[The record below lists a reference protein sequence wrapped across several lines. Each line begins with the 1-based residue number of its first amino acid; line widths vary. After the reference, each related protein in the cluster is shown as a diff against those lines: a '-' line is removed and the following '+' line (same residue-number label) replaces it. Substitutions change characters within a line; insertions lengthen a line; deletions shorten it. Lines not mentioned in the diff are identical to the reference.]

1 MQRPRQP
8 FTDDS
13 TGQKNAPRNN
23 NFVFIFQE
31 RTTRKPAAVEGRSLA
46 WSTPRAAA
54 VVSPVR
60 PRAESRTTACHS
72 PLNSFLSADRRTA
85 HQGGIDSPQHQQTK
99 PPTRRLAAS
108 QPSRHGR
115 KGNPCNVSLWCAA
128 GRHSRNGR
136 PCRTGPFGSSDI
148 RRGLGSP
155 AESSGARSERLGED
169 QENNQDASGDRRAD
183 DRRRD
188 DPADSEEAWVRLAS
202 TAAES
207 PAPTEPTT
215 LSHNR
220 VQSSIDDITLAGSQQ
235 QSSQAGLWL
244 KRGIDVVGAGI
255 GLVLAGP
262 AILGA
267 MAAIKLTDGGPVFFR
282 QTREGQN
289 GRPFTILKLRTMIV
303 DAEKFQAELRAESH
317 RDGPAFK
324 ISRDPRVTKVG
335 HFLRATC
342 LDELPQLINVLTGDM
357 SLVGPR
363 PLPWHES
370 RACERWH
377 RRRLDV
383 RPGLTCTWQVNKA
396 KAVTFD
402 DWMRM
407 DLRYIDQLGLFQ
419 DLRLI
424 AQTVVVP
431 VTGRGGE

>member
-1 MQRPRQP
+1 M
-8 FTDDS
+8 
-13 TGQKNAPRNN
+13 
-23 NFVFIFQE
+23 
-31 RTTRKPAAVEGRSLA
+31 
-46 WSTPRAAA
+46 
-54 VVSPVR
+54 
-60 PRAESRTTACHS
+60 
-72 PLNSFLSADRRTA
+72 
-85 HQGGIDSPQHQQTK
+85 
-99 PPTRRLAAS
+99 TRRGKKTHLGTTTLFSFFKKERRESLLRWKDEASLGRRRVLLLSSRQFDRELNRERLRATRRSIPFCLLTVELLTKAGSTRRSTNKQNRQLVDLLLRNLRVTDEKGILATFRYGVLLVDT
-108 QPSRHGR
+108 PEMGGR
-115 KGNPCNVSLWCAA
+115 AVLDRLARLTSAA
-128 GRHSRNGR
+128 GLEVRLNLQVHDPNG
-136 PCRTGPFGSSDI
+136 F
-148 RRGLGSP
+148 
-155 AESSGARSERLGED
+155 GED

-207 PAPTEPTT
+207 PAPTEPST

>member
-1 MQRPRQP
+1 MFSFFKKERRESLLRWKDEASLGRRRVLLLSSRQ
-8 FTDDS
+8 FDREL
-13 TGQKNAPRNN
+13 NR
-23 NFVFIFQE
+23 E
-31 RTTRKPAAVEGRSLA
+31 RL
-46 WSTPRAAA
+46 RA
-54 VVSPVR
+54 
-60 PRAESRTTACHS
+60 
-72 PLNSFLSADRRTA
+72 
-85 HQGGIDSPQHQQTK
+85 
-99 PPTRRLAAS
+99 TRRSIPFCLLTVELLTKAGSTRRSTNKQNRQLVDLLLRNLRVTDEKGILATFRYGVLLVDT
-108 QPSRHGR
+108 PEMGGR
-115 KGNPCNVSLWCAA
+115 AVLDRLARLTSSA
-128 GRHSRNGR
+128 GLEVRLNLQVHDPNG
-136 PCRTGPFGSSDI
+136 F
-148 RRGLGSP
+148 
-155 AESSGARSERLGED
+155 GED

-202 TAAES
+202 TSAES
-207 PAPTEPTT
+207 PAPTEPST

>member
-1 MQRPRQP
+1 MFSFFKKERRESLLRWKDEASLGRRRVLLLSSRQ
-8 FTDDS
+8 FDREL
-13 TGQKNAPRNN
+13 NR
-23 NFVFIFQE
+23 E
-31 RTTRKPAAVEGRSLA
+31 RL
-46 WSTPRAAA
+46 RA
-54 VVSPVR
+54 
-60 PRAESRTTACHS
+60 
-72 PLNSFLSADRRTA
+72 
-85 HQGGIDSPQHQQTK
+85 
-99 PPTRRLAAS
+99 TRRSIPFCLLTVELLTKAGATRRSTNKQNRQLVDLLLRNLRVTDEKGILATFRYGVLLVDT
-108 QPSRHGR
+108 PEMGGR
-115 KGNPCNVSLWCAA
+115 AVLDRLARLTSAA
-128 GRHSRNGR
+128 GLEVRLNLQVHDPNG
-136 PCRTGPFGSSDI
+136 F
-148 RRGLGSP
+148 
-155 AESSGARSERLGED
+155 GED

-183 DRRRD
+183 DRRKD

-202 TAAES
+202 TTAES
-207 PAPTEPTT
+207 PAPTEPSA

-220 VQSSIDDITLAGSQQ
+220 VQSSIDDITLAGAQQ

-244 KRGIDVVGAGI
+244 KRGIDTVGASI
-255 GLVLAGP
+255 GLVLTGP

>member
-1 MQRPRQP
+1 M
-8 FTDDS
+8 
-13 TGQKNAPRNN
+13 
-23 NFVFIFQE
+23 
-31 RTTRKPAAVEGRSLA
+31 
-46 WSTPRAAA
+46 
-54 VVSPVR
+54 
-60 PRAESRTTACHS
+60 
-72 PLNSFLSADRRTA
+72 
-85 HQGGIDSPQHQQTK
+85 
-99 PPTRRLAAS
+99 TRRGKKTHLGTTTLFSFFKKERRESLLRWKDEASLGRRRVLLLSSRQFDRELNRERLRATRRSIPFCLLTVELLTKAGSTRRSTNKQNRQLVDLLLRNLRVTDEKGILATFRYGVLLVDT
-108 QPSRHGR
+108 PEMGGR
-115 KGNPCNVSLWCAA
+115 AVLDRLARLTSAA
-128 GRHSRNGR
+128 GLEVRLNLQVHDPNG
-136 PCRTGPFGSSDI
+136 F
-148 RRGLGSP
+148 
-155 AESSGARSERLGED
+155 GED

-207 PAPTEPTT
+207 PASTEPST

>member
-1 MQRPRQP
+1 MFSFFKKERRESLLRWKDEASLGRRRVLLLSSRQ
-8 FTDDS
+8 FDREL
-13 TGQKNAPRNN
+13 NR
-23 NFVFIFQE
+23 E
-31 RTTRKPAAVEGRSLA
+31 RL
-46 WSTPRAAA
+46 RA
-54 VVSPVR
+54 
-60 PRAESRTTACHS
+60 
-72 PLNSFLSADRRTA
+72 
-85 HQGGIDSPQHQQTK
+85 
-99 PPTRRLAAS
+99 TRRSIPFCLLTVELLTKAGATRRSTNKQNRQLVDLLLRNLRVTDEKGILATFRYGVLLVDT
-108 QPSRHGR
+108 PEMGGR
-115 KGNPCNVSLWCAA
+115 AVLDRLARLTSAA
-128 GRHSRNGR
+128 GLEVRLNLQVHDPNG
-136 PCRTGPFGSSDI
+136 F
-148 RRGLGSP
+148 
-155 AESSGARSERLGED
+155 GED

-183 DRRRD
+183 DRRKD

-202 TAAES
+202 TTAES
-207 PAPTEPTT
+207 PAPTEPSA

-220 VQSSIDDITLAGSQQ
+220 VQSSIDDITLAGAQQ

-244 KRGIDVVGAGI
+244 KRGIDIVGAGI
-255 GLVLAGP
+255 GLVLTGP

>member
-1 MQRPRQP
+1 MFSFFKKERRESLLRWKDEASLGRRRVLLLSSRQ
-8 FTDDS
+8 FDREL
-13 TGQKNAPRNN
+13 NR
-23 NFVFIFQE
+23 E
-31 RTTRKPAAVEGRSLA
+31 RL
-46 WSTPRAAA
+46 RA
-54 VVSPVR
+54 
-60 PRAESRTTACHS
+60 
-72 PLNSFLSADRRTA
+72 
-85 HQGGIDSPQHQQTK
+85 
-99 PPTRRLAAS
+99 TRRSIPFCLLTVELLTKAGSTRRSTNKQNRQLVDLLLRNLRVTDEKGILATFRYGVLLVDT
-108 QPSRHGR
+108 PEMGGR
-115 KGNPCNVSLWCAA
+115 AVLDRLARLTSAA
-128 GRHSRNGR
+128 GLEVRLNLQVHDPNG
-136 PCRTGPFGSSDI
+136 F
-148 RRGLGSP
+148 
-155 AESSGARSERLGED
+155 GED

-244 KRGIDVVGAGI
+244 KRGIDVIGAGI

-342 LDELPQLINVLTGDM
+342 LDELPQLINVLTGEM

>member
-1 MQRPRQP
+1 MFSFFKKERRESLLRWKDEASLGRRRVLLLSSRQ
-8 FTDDS
+8 FDREL
-13 TGQKNAPRNN
+13 NR
-23 NFVFIFQE
+23 E
-31 RTTRKPAAVEGRSLA
+31 RL
-46 WSTPRAAA
+46 RA
-54 VVSPVR
+54 
-60 PRAESRTTACHS
+60 
-72 PLNSFLSADRRTA
+72 
-85 HQGGIDSPQHQQTK
+85 
-99 PPTRRLAAS
+99 TRRSIPFCLLTVELLTKAGATRRSTNKQNRQLVDLLFRNLRVTDEKGILATFRYGVLLVDT
-108 QPSRHGR
+108 PEMGGR
-115 KGNPCNVSLWCAA
+115 AVLDRLARLTSAA
-128 GRHSRNGR
+128 GLEVRLNLQVHDPNG
-136 PCRTGPFGSSDI
+136 F
-148 RRGLGSP
+148 
-155 AESSGARSERLGED
+155 GED

-183 DRRRD
+183 DRRKD

-202 TAAES
+202 TTAES
-207 PAPTEPTT
+207 TAPTEPSA

-220 VQSSIDDITLAGSQQ
+220 VQSSIDDITLAGVQQ
-235 QSSQAGLWL
+235 QSSQSGLWL

-255 GLVLAGP
+255 GLVLTGP

>member
-1 MQRPRQP
+1 L
-8 FTDDS
+8 F
-13 TGQKNAPRNN
+13 
-23 NFVFIFQE
+23 
-31 RTTRKPAAVEGRSLA
+31 
-46 WSTPRAAA
+46 
-54 VVSPVR
+54 
-60 PRAESRTTACHS
+60 
-72 PLNSFLSADRRTA
+72 SFLKKERRERLLRWKDEASLGRRRVLLLSSRQFDRELSRERLRA
-85 HQGGIDSPQHQQTK
+85 
-99 PPTRRLAAS
+99 TRRSIPFCLLTVELLTKAGSTRRNTNKQNRQLVDLLLRNLRVTDEKGILSTFRYGILLVDTPEMGGRAVLDRV
-108 QPSRHGR
+108 SRLT
-115 KGNPCNVSLWCAA
+115 SAA
-128 GRHSRNGR
+128 GLEVRLHLQVHDPNG
-136 PCRTGPFGSSDI
+136 F
-148 RRGLGSP
+148 
-155 AESSGARSERLGED
+155 SEDDDPDG
-169 QENNQDASGDRRAD
+169 NASGDRRAD
-183 DRRRD
+183 TRRKD
-188 DPADSEEAWVRLAS
+188 DPADAKPDWVRLAES
-202 TAAES
+202 SPDPTATVV
-207 PAPTEPTT
+207 PKTI
-215 LSHNR
+215 SHSG
-220 VQSSIDDITLAGSQQ
+220 VQSSIDDLSLAGSAPQPN
-235 QSSQAGLWL
+235 SAGLWL
-244 KRGIDVVGAGI
+244 KRGIDIAGACVG
-255 GLVLAGP
+255 LTLAGP
-262 AILGA
+262 AIL
-267 MAAIKLTDGGPVFFR
+267 AAAAVIKWTDGGPAFFR

-324 ISRDPRVTKVG
+324 ISRDPRVTKIG

-342 LDELPQLINVLTGDM
+342 LDELPQLINVLKGDM

-383 RPGLTCTWQVNKA
+383 RPGLTCTWQVNKG

>member
-1 MQRPRQP
+1 MFSFFKKERRESLLRWKDEASLGRRRVLLLSSRQ
-8 FTDDS
+8 FDREL
-13 TGQKNAPRNN
+13 NR
-23 NFVFIFQE
+23 E
-31 RTTRKPAAVEGRSLA
+31 RL
-46 WSTPRAAA
+46 RA
-54 VVSPVR
+54 
-60 PRAESRTTACHS
+60 
-72 PLNSFLSADRRTA
+72 
-85 HQGGIDSPQHQQTK
+85 
-99 PPTRRLAAS
+99 TRRSIPFCLLTVELLTKAGATRRSTNKQNRQLVDLLLRNLRVTDEKGILATFRYGVLLVDT
-108 QPSRHGR
+108 PEMGGR
-115 KGNPCNVSLWCAA
+115 AVLDRLARLTSAA
-128 GRHSRNGR
+128 GLEVRLNLQVHDPNG
-136 PCRTGPFGSSDI
+136 F
-148 RRGLGSP
+148 
-155 AESSGARSERLGED
+155 GED

-183 DRRRD
+183 DRRKD

-202 TAAES
+202 TTAES
-207 PAPTEPTT
+207 TAPTEPSA

-220 VQSSIDDITLAGSQQ
+220 VQSSIDDITLAGVQQ
-235 QSSQAGLWL
+235 QSSQSGLWL
-244 KRGIDVVGAGI
+244 KRGIDIVGAGI
-255 GLVLAGP
+255 GLVLTGP

>member
-1 MQRPRQP
+1 MFSFFKKERRESLLRWKDEASLGRRRVLLLSSRQ
-8 FTDDS
+8 FDREL
-13 TGQKNAPRNN
+13 NR
-23 NFVFIFQE
+23 E
-31 RTTRKPAAVEGRSLA
+31 RL
-46 WSTPRAAA
+46 RA
-54 VVSPVR
+54 
-60 PRAESRTTACHS
+60 
-72 PLNSFLSADRRTA
+72 
-85 HQGGIDSPQHQQTK
+85 
-99 PPTRRLAAS
+99 TRRSIPFCLLTVELLTKAGSTRRSTNKQNRQLVDLLLRNLRVTDEKGILATFRYGVLLVDT
-108 QPSRHGR
+108 PEMGGR
-115 KGNPCNVSLWCAA
+115 AVLDRLARLTSAA
-128 GRHSRNGR
+128 GLEVRLNLQVHDPNG
-136 PCRTGPFGSSDI
+136 F
-148 RRGLGSP
+148 
-155 AESSGARSERLGED
+155 GED

>member
-1 MQRPRQP
+1 MFSFFKKERRESLLRWKDEASLGRRRVLLLSSRQ
-8 FTDDS
+8 FDREL
-13 TGQKNAPRNN
+13 NR
-23 NFVFIFQE
+23 E
-31 RTTRKPAAVEGRSLA
+31 RL
-46 WSTPRAAA
+46 RA
-54 VVSPVR
+54 
-60 PRAESRTTACHS
+60 
-72 PLNSFLSADRRTA
+72 
-85 HQGGIDSPQHQQTK
+85 
-99 PPTRRLAAS
+99 TRRSIPFCLLTVELLTKAGATRRSTNKQNRQLVDLLLRNLRVTDEKGILATFRYGVLLVDT
-108 QPSRHGR
+108 PEMGGR
-115 KGNPCNVSLWCAA
+115 AVLDRLARLTSAA
-128 GRHSRNGR
+128 GLEVRLNLQVHDPNG
-136 PCRTGPFGSSDI
+136 F
-148 RRGLGSP
+148 
-155 AESSGARSERLGED
+155 GED

-183 DRRRD
+183 DRRKD

-202 TAAES
+202 TTAES
-207 PAPTEPTT
+207 TAPTEPSA

-220 VQSSIDDITLAGSQQ
+220 VQSSIDDITLAGVQQ
-235 QSSQAGLWL
+235 QSSQSGLWL

-255 GLVLAGP
+255 GLVLTGP

>member
-1 MQRPRQP
+1 MFSFFKKERRESLLRWKDEASLGRRRVLLLSSRQ
-8 FTDDS
+8 FDREL
-13 TGQKNAPRNN
+13 NR
-23 NFVFIFQE
+23 E
-31 RTTRKPAAVEGRSLA
+31 RL
-46 WSTPRAAA
+46 RA
-54 VVSPVR
+54 
-60 PRAESRTTACHS
+60 
-72 PLNSFLSADRRTA
+72 
-85 HQGGIDSPQHQQTK
+85 
-99 PPTRRLAAS
+99 TRRSIPFCLLTVELLTKAGSTRRSTNKQNRQLVDLLLRNLRVTDEKGILATFRYGVLLVDT
-108 QPSRHGR
+108 PEMGGR
-115 KGNPCNVSLWCAA
+115 AVLDRLARLTSAA
-128 GRHSRNGR
+128 GLEVRLNLQVHDPNG
-136 PCRTGPFGSSDI
+136 F
-148 RRGLGSP
+148 
-155 AESSGARSERLGED
+155 GED

-207 PAPTEPTT
+207 PAPTEPST

>member
-1 MQRPRQP
+1 LFSFFKKERRESLLRWKDEASLGRRRVLLLSSRQ
-8 FTDDS
+8 FDREL
-13 TGQKNAPRNN
+13 NR
-23 NFVFIFQE
+23 E
-31 RTTRKPAAVEGRSLA
+31 RL
-46 WSTPRAAA
+46 RA
-54 VVSPVR
+54 
-60 PRAESRTTACHS
+60 
-72 PLNSFLSADRRTA
+72 
-85 HQGGIDSPQHQQTK
+85 
-99 PPTRRLAAS
+99 TRRSIPFCLLTVELLTKAGATRRSTNKQNRQLVDLLLRNLRVTDEKGILATFRYGVLLVDT
-108 QPSRHGR
+108 PEMGGR
-115 KGNPCNVSLWCAA
+115 AVLDRLARLTSAA
-128 GRHSRNGR
+128 GLEVRLNLQVHDPNG
-136 PCRTGPFGSSDI
+136 F
-148 RRGLGSP
+148 
-155 AESSGARSERLGED
+155 GED

-183 DRRRD
+183 DRRKD

-202 TAAES
+202 TTAES
-207 PAPTEPTT
+207 PAPTEPSA

-220 VQSSIDDITLAGSQQ
+220 VQSSIDDITLAGAQQ

-244 KRGIDVVGAGI
+244 KRGIDIVGAGI
-255 GLVLAGP
+255 GLVLTGP

>member
-1 MQRPRQP
+1 LFSFFKKERRESLLRWKDEASLGRRRVLLLSSRQ
-8 FTDDS
+8 FDREL
-13 TGQKNAPRNN
+13 NR
-23 NFVFIFQE
+23 E
-31 RTTRKPAAVEGRSLA
+31 RL
-46 WSTPRAAA
+46 RA
-54 VVSPVR
+54 
-60 PRAESRTTACHS
+60 
-72 PLNSFLSADRRTA
+72 
-85 HQGGIDSPQHQQTK
+85 
-99 PPTRRLAAS
+99 TRRSIPFCLLTVELLTKAGATRRSTNKQNRQLVDLLLRNLRVTDEKGILATFRYGVLLVDT
-108 QPSRHGR
+108 PEMGGR
-115 KGNPCNVSLWCAA
+115 AVLDRLARLTSAA
-128 GRHSRNGR
+128 GLEVRLNLQVHDPNG
-136 PCRTGPFGSSDI
+136 F
-148 RRGLGSP
+148 
-155 AESSGARSERLGED
+155 GED

-183 DRRRD
+183 DRRKD

-202 TAAES
+202 TTAES
-207 PAPTEPTT
+207 PAPTEPSA

-220 VQSSIDDITLAGSQQ
+220 VQSSIDDITLAGAQQ

-244 KRGIDVVGAGI
+244 KRGIDIVGAGI
-255 GLVLAGP
+255 GLVLTGP

-407 DLRYIDQLGLFQ
+407 DLRYIDQLGLLQ

>member
-1 MQRPRQP
+1 MFSFFKKERRESLLRWKDEASLGRRHVLLLSSRQ
-8 FTDDS
+8 FDREL
-13 TGQKNAPRNN
+13 NR
-23 NFVFIFQE
+23 E
-31 RTTRKPAAVEGRSLA
+31 RL
-46 WSTPRAAA
+46 RA
-54 VVSPVR
+54 
-60 PRAESRTTACHS
+60 
-72 PLNSFLSADRRTA
+72 
-85 HQGGIDSPQHQQTK
+85 
-99 PPTRRLAAS
+99 TRRSIPFCLLTVELLTKAGATRRSTNKQNRQLVDLLLRNLRVTDEKGILATFRYGVLLVDT
-108 QPSRHGR
+108 PEMGGR
-115 KGNPCNVSLWCAA
+115 AVLDRLARLTSAA
-128 GRHSRNGR
+128 GLEVRLNLQVHDPNG
-136 PCRTGPFGSSDI
+136 F
-148 RRGLGSP
+148 
-155 AESSGARSERLGED
+155 GED

-183 DRRRD
+183 DRRKD

-202 TAAES
+202 TTAES
-207 PAPTEPTT
+207 TAPTEPSA

-220 VQSSIDDITLAGSQQ
+220 VQSSIDDITLAGVQQ
-235 QSSQAGLWL
+235 QSSQSGLWL
-244 KRGIDVVGAGI
+244 KRGIDIVGAGI
-255 GLVLAGP
+255 GLVLTGP

>member
-1 MQRPRQP
+1 MFSFFKKERRESLLRWKDEASLGRRRVLLLSSRQ
-8 FTDDS
+8 FDREL
-13 TGQKNAPRNN
+13 NR
-23 NFVFIFQE
+23 E
-31 RTTRKPAAVEGRSLA
+31 RL
-46 WSTPRAAA
+46 RA
-54 VVSPVR
+54 
-60 PRAESRTTACHS
+60 
-72 PLNSFLSADRRTA
+72 
-85 HQGGIDSPQHQQTK
+85 
-99 PPTRRLAAS
+99 TRRSIPFCLLTVELLTKAGSTRRSTNKQNRQLVDLLLRNLRVTDEKGILATFRYGVLLVDT
-108 QPSRHGR
+108 PEMGGR
-115 KGNPCNVSLWCAA
+115 AVLDRLARLTSAA
-128 GRHSRNGR
+128 GLEVRLNLQVHDPNG
-136 PCRTGPFGSSDI
+136 F
-148 RRGLGSP
+148 
-155 AESSGARSERLGED
+155 GED

-207 PAPTEPTT
+207 PAPTEPST

-235 QSSQAGLWL
+235 QNSQAGLWL

>member
-1 MQRPRQP
+1 M
-8 FTDDS
+8 
-13 TGQKNAPRNN
+13 
-23 NFVFIFQE
+23 
-31 RTTRKPAAVEGRSLA
+31 
-46 WSTPRAAA
+46 
-54 VVSPVR
+54 
-60 PRAESRTTACHS
+60 
-72 PLNSFLSADRRTA
+72 
-85 HQGGIDSPQHQQTK
+85 
-99 PPTRRLAAS
+99 TRRGKKTHLGTTTLFSFFKKERRESLLRWKDEASLGRRRVLLLSSRQFDRELNRERLRATRRSIPFCLLTVELLTKAGSTRRSTNKQNRQLVDLLLRNLRVTDEKGILATFRYGVLLVDT
-108 QPSRHGR
+108 PEMGGR
-115 KGNPCNVSLWCAA
+115 AVLDRLARLTSAA
-128 GRHSRNGR
+128 GLEVRLNLQVHDPNG
-136 PCRTGPFGSSDI
+136 F
-148 RRGLGSP
+148 
-155 AESSGARSERLGED
+155 GED

>member
-1 MQRPRQP
+1 M
-8 FTDDS
+8 F
-13 TGQKNAPRNN
+13 
-23 NFVFIFQE
+23 
-31 RTTRKPAAVEGRSLA
+31 
-46 WSTPRAAA
+46 
-54 VVSPVR
+54 
-60 PRAESRTTACHS
+60 
-72 PLNSFLSADRRTA
+72 SFFKKDRRESLLRWKDEA
-85 HQGGIDSPQHQQTK
+85 SLGRRRVLLLSSRQFERELNRERLRA
-99 PPTRRLAAS
+99 TRRSIPFCLLTVELLTKAGSTRRSTTKQNRQLVDLLLRNLRVTDEKGILATFRYGVLLVDT
-108 QPSRHGR
+108 PEMGGR
-115 KGNPCNVSLWCAA
+115 AVLDRLARLTSAA
-128 GRHSRNGR
+128 GLEVRLKLQVHDPNG
-136 PCRTGPFGSSDI
+136 F
-148 RRGLGSP
+148 
-155 AESSGARSERLGED
+155 GED
-169 QENNQDASGDRRAD
+169 QENDQNTSGERRAGDRRK
-183 DRRRD
+183 D
-188 DPADSEEAWVRLAS
+188 DPADTEEAWVRLAS
-202 TAAES
+202 TPAES
-207 PAPTEPTT
+207 PASTDPTT
-215 LSHNR
+215 LAHNR
-220 VQSSIDDITLAGSQQ
+220 VQSSIDDITLAGVQPQ
-235 QSSQAGLWL
+235 GSQAGWSL
-244 KRGIDVVGAGI
+244 KRAIDVIGSGI
-255 GLVLAGP
+255 GLVLTGP
-262 AILGA
+262 AILVA

-303 DAEKFQAELRAESH
+303 DAEKFQAELRADSH

-342 LDELPQLINVLTGDM
+342 LDELPQLINVMSGDM

-431 VTGRGGE
+431 VMGRGGE

>member
-1 MQRPRQP
+1 MFSFFKKERRESLLRWKDEASLGRRRVLLLSSRQ
-8 FTDDS
+8 FDREL
-13 TGQKNAPRNN
+13 NR
-23 NFVFIFQE
+23 E
-31 RTTRKPAAVEGRSLA
+31 RL
-46 WSTPRAAA
+46 RA
-54 VVSPVR
+54 
-60 PRAESRTTACHS
+60 
-72 PLNSFLSADRRTA
+72 
-85 HQGGIDSPQHQQTK
+85 
-99 PPTRRLAAS
+99 TRRSIPFCLLTVELLTKAGATRRSTNKQNRQLVDLLLRNLRVTDEKGILATFRYGVLLVDT
-108 QPSRHGR
+108 PEMGGR
-115 KGNPCNVSLWCAA
+115 AVLDRLARLTSAA
-128 GRHSRNGR
+128 GLEVRLNLQVHDPNG
-136 PCRTGPFGSSDI
+136 F
-148 RRGLGSP
+148 
-155 AESSGARSERLGED
+155 GED

-183 DRRRD
+183 DRRKD

-202 TAAES
+202 TTAES
-207 PAPTEPTT
+207 PAPTEPSA

-220 VQSSIDDITLAGSQQ
+220 VQSSIDDITLAGAQQ

-244 KRGIDVVGAGI
+244 KRGIDIVGAGI
-255 GLVLAGP
+255 GLVLTGP

-407 DLRYIDQLGLFQ
+407 DLRYIDQLGLLQ

>member
-1 MQRPRQP
+1 MFSFFKKERRESLLRWKDEASLGRRRVLLLSSRQ
-8 FTDDS
+8 FDREL
-13 TGQKNAPRNN
+13 NR
-23 NFVFIFQE
+23 E
-31 RTTRKPAAVEGRSLA
+31 RL
-46 WSTPRAAA
+46 RA
-54 VVSPVR
+54 
-60 PRAESRTTACHS
+60 
-72 PLNSFLSADRRTA
+72 
-85 HQGGIDSPQHQQTK
+85 
-99 PPTRRLAAS
+99 TRRSIPFCLLTVELLTKAGATRRSTNKQNRQLVDLLLRNLRVTDEKGILATFRYGVLLVDT
-108 QPSRHGR
+108 PEMGGR
-115 KGNPCNVSLWCAA
+115 AVLDRLARLTSVA
-128 GRHSRNGR
+128 GLEVRLNLQVHDPNG
-136 PCRTGPFGSSDI
+136 F
-148 RRGLGSP
+148 
-155 AESSGARSERLGED
+155 GED

-183 DRRRD
+183 DRRKD

-202 TAAES
+202 TTAES
-207 PAPTEPTT
+207 PAPTEPSA

-220 VQSSIDDITLAGSQQ
+220 VQSSIDDITLAGAQQ

-244 KRGIDVVGAGI
+244 KRGIDIVGAGI
-255 GLVLAGP
+255 GLVLTGP

-407 DLRYIDQLGLFQ
+407 DLRYIDQLGLLQ

>member
-1 MQRPRQP
+1 MFSFFKKERRESLLRWKDEASLGRRRVLLLSSRQFDRELNRERLRATRRSIP
-8 FTDDS
+8 FCLLTVELL
-13 TGQKNAPRNN
+13 TKAGATR
-23 NFVFIFQE
+23 
-31 RTTRKPAAVEGRSLA
+31 RTTNKQNRQLVDLLLRNLRVTDEKGILATFRYGVLLVDTPEMGGRAVL
-46 WSTPRAAA
+46 
-54 VVSPVR
+54 
-60 PRAESRTTACHS
+60 
-72 PLNSFLSADRRTA
+72 D
-85 HQGGIDSPQHQQTK
+85 
-99 PPTRRLAAS
+99 RLARLTS
-108 QPSRHGR
+108 
-115 KGNPCNVSLWCAA
+115 AA
-128 GRHSRNGR
+128 GLEVRLNLQVHDPNG
-136 PCRTGPFGSSDI
+136 F
-148 RRGLGSP
+148 
-155 AESSGARSERLGED
+155 GED

-183 DRRRD
+183 DRRKD

-202 TAAES
+202 TTAEL
-207 PAPTEPTT
+207 PAPTEPSA

-220 VQSSIDDITLAGSQQ
+220 VQSSIDDITLAGAQQ

-244 KRGIDVVGAGI
+244 KRGIDIVGAGI
-255 GLVLAGP
+255 GLVLTGP

>member
-1 MQRPRQP
+1 M
-8 FTDDS
+8 
-13 TGQKNAPRNN
+13 
-23 NFVFIFQE
+23 
-31 RTTRKPAAVEGRSLA
+31 
-46 WSTPRAAA
+46 
-54 VVSPVR
+54 
-60 PRAESRTTACHS
+60 
-72 PLNSFLSADRRTA
+72 
-85 HQGGIDSPQHQQTK
+85 
-99 PPTRRLAAS
+99 TRRGKKTHLGTTTLFSFFKKERRESLLRWKDEAS
-108 QPSRHGR
+108 LGRRRVLLLSSRQFDR
-115 KGNPCNVSLWCAA
+115 ELN
-128 GRHSRNGR
+128 R
-136 PCRTGPFGSSDI
+136 
-148 RRGLGSP
+148 
-155 AESSGARSERLGED
+155 ERLRATRRSIPFCLLTVELLTKAGSTRRSTNKQNRQLVDLLLRNLRVTDEKGILATFRYGVLLVDTPEMGGRAVLDRLARLTSAEGLEVRLNLQVHDPNGFGED

-207 PAPTEPTT
+207 PAPTEPST